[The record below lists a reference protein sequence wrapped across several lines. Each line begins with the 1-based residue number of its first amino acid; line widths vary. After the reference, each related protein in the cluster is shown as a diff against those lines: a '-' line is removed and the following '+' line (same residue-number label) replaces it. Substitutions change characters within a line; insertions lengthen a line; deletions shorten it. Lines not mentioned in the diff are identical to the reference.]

1 MKINNNIRMK
11 LVSRN
16 PIPFGR
22 DYIHQRRIKEIDNEI
37 GIDMLDLYIY
47 PFSLTKEL
55 INIDEVLKKGHKLFD
70 LILMS
75 DLSNMGKEN
84 YYPLISILNDSL
96 KFFFNTDMVTF
107 NQGYQIIQDNDKYEI
122 NNLQFIINGG
132 TIVNKDNFDDLADL
146 ILLSTNHKRL
156 KVEKK
161 EEIPVEVG
169 TSPEAIQRY
178 RDYLR
183 LSQEAEEKE
192 KIKKIEENSIPY
204 IVNLLANKNEKT
216 PNYEEIINLSVW
228 QLYNSYSSA
237 FSIEEYENTMAQKNS
252 GQFDM
257 SKVKFKHWTE
267 SLNNLFR
274 NTCN

>member
-11 LVSRN
+11 LVSGN

-22 DYIHQRRIKEIDNEI
+22 DYIYQKKIKEIDNEI

-107 NQGYQIIQDNDKYEI
+107 NQGYQIIQDKDKYEI

-146 ILLSTNHKRL
+146 ILLTTNHKRL

-161 EEIPVEVG
+161 EEEKIEVG
-169 TSPEAIQRY
+169 QSQETLEMFEEY
-178 RDYLR
+178 MM
-183 LSQEAEEKE
+183 LSKEAEEKE
-192 KIKKIEENSIPY
+192 SKKKMEENSIPF
-204 IVNLLANKNEKT
+204 IVNVMANRDESR
-216 PNYEEIINLSVW
+216 PSYEDIVNLSVW
-228 QLYNSYSSA
+228 QLYNSYSSGIH
-237 FSIEEYENTMAQKNS
+237 IESYKNTMAQRNS

-267 SLNNLFR
+267 DVNNLFR
-274 NTCN
+274 NT